1 MPAANVEGSSLTGTL
16 RVQIRNHIEG
26 NLDDSDM
33 TPSSVAD
40 AFGISARY
48 LHMVFRGESD
58 TVARYIQRRRLEESA
73 RALADPM
80 RRTLSITA
88 IATAHGFKSQA
99 HFSRVFRENYGM
111 TPRDFRMQ
119 NVPGA
124 PSIGH
129 I

>member
-1 MPAANVEGSSLTGTL
+1 
-16 RVQIRNHIEG
+16 
-26 NLDDSDM
+26 
-33 TPSSVAD
+33 
-40 AFGISARY
+40 
-48 LHMVFRGESD
+48 MVFRGESD

-99 HFSRVFRENYGM
+99 HFSRVFRESYGV

-119 NVPGA
+119 HLAQA
-124 PSIGH
+124 PRIAL